1 MELLK
6 EKERQR
12 MSNELSLKEDH
23 EKRVKKGKLMKD
35 LNDVKQYNKRLIEQR

>member
-1 MELLK
+1 MELLN

-12 MSNELSLKEDH
+12 MSNEFTLREDH
-23 EKRVKKGKLMKD
+23 EKHVKEGKLMKD